1 MGDKR
6 SARLYIDREVLK
18 AAERIEL
25 NTSRVP
31 ENIYQNLKK

>member
-6 SARLYIDREVLK
+6 SACLYIDRGVLE
-18 AAERIEL
+18 AAERIGL

-31 ENIYQNLKK
+31 EISIRI